1 VRILHIDTGPGMRG
15 GQHQVL
21 SLMRALRDLGLEQR
35 LLARAGSPLAI
46 GAALAGFATAPATLP
61 RLFRESGSY
70 DVVHA
75 HDARGHTLAALA
87 SRAPFVVSR
96 RVAFPIHRAAASRWK
111 YSRARRYLAVSR
123 FAARQ
128 LIAAGVPDDR
138 VDVVYDSVACVRALG
153 EWHRASPAVALGSAE
168 PLKGR
173 DLVERGAHISGVP
186 VRFSDDLSSD
196 LADASMF
203 VYISRSEGLGSAALL
218 AMAHGVPVVASQVGG
233 LPEIVEH
240 DRTGLLTSNDEAS
253 IAHSMRRLLNEE
265 GLAETLRAAAHA
277 MITARFTA
285 AIMASE
291 TLAAYRRAL
300 AR

>member
-1 VRILHIDTGPGMRG
+1 MRILHIDTGAGMRG

-21 SLMRALRDLGLEQR
+21 LLMRALRDLGLEQR

-46 GAALAGFATAPATLP
+46 EAALAGFATAPATLP

-70 DVVHA
+70 HLIHA
-75 HDARGHTLAALA
+75 HDARSHTLAALA

-96 RVAFPIHRAAASRWK
+96 RVGFPIHRAASSRWK

-123 FAARQ
+123 FVARE
-128 LIAAGVPDDR
+128 LTAAGVCEDR
-138 VDVVYDSVACVRALG
+138 VDVVYDSVACVPALG
-153 EWHRASPAVALGSAE
+153 EWHRASPAVALASSD

-240 DRTGLLTSNDEAS
+240 DGTGLLTENDEVS
-253 IAHSMRRLLNEE
+253 IAHAMRRLLNEK
-265 GLAETLRAAAHA
+265 GLAETVRAAAHA
-277 MITARFTA
+277 MISARFTA
-285 AIMASE
+285 ATMASE

>member
-1 VRILHIDTGPGMRG
+1 VRILHIDIGPGMRG

-21 SLMRALRDLGLEQR
+21 LLMRALRDLGLEQR
-35 LLARAGSPLAI
+35 LLARTGSPLAI
-46 GAALAGFATAPATLP
+46 EAALAGFATAPATLT

-70 DVVHA
+70 DLVHA
-75 HDARGHTLAALA
+75 HDARSHTLAALA

-96 RVAFPIHRAAASRWK
+96 RVGFPIHRAAPSRWK

-123 FAARQ
+123 FVARE
-128 LIAAGVPDDR
+128 LTAAGVCEDR
-138 VDVVYDSVACVRALG
+138 VDVVHDSVACVPALG
-153 EWHRASPAVALGSAE
+153 EWHRASPAVALASTD

-186 VRFSDDLSSD
+186 VRFSDHLSSD

-218 AMAHGVPVVASQVGG
+218 AMAHGVPVVASEVGG

-240 DRTGLLTSNDEAS
+240 DGTGLLTANDEAS
-253 IAHSMRRLLNEE
+253 IAHAMRRLLIEE

-277 MITARFTA
+277 MVSARFTA
-285 AIMASE
+285 DIMASE

-300 AR
+300 VL